1 MDPTR
6 TMDEL
11 EQRLFDLEL
20 ELLLQA
26 IHQRY
31 HFDFRQYSRASV
43 RRRLLQA
50 MTPMGVE
57 SLSQLQ
63 HRILREPDAFA
74 TLLGYLT
81 VQVSELFRDPPF
93 FLAMRQKVVPLLRT
107 YPSLKMWI
115 AGCSNGEEV
124 YSYAILLE
132 EEGLLDRTMIYATD
146 IHLEALRA
154 AERGVYDASRVA
166 DFSRSYQAAG
176 GKRSLSDYYTAGYGN
191 VVFDRRLRNRVA
203 FSDHS
208 LATDEVFAE
217 VHLVSC
223 RNVLIYFDKEL
234 QDRAFSLFR
243 DALVRKGF
251 LGLGAKET
259 LRFSSHA
266 DEFTE
271 LDAANRIYQRRG

>member
-6 TMDEL
+6 TMDEH

>member
-223 RNVLIYFDKEL
+223 RNVLIYFDKAL
-234 QDRAFSLFR
+234 QDRAFGLFR

>member
-6 TMDEL
+6 TMDEH

-223 RNVLIYFDKEL
+223 RNVLIYFDKAL
-234 QDRAFSLFR
+234 QDRAFGLFR

-259 LRFSSHA
+259 LRFSIHA

>member
-6 TMDEL
+6 TMDEH

-50 MTPMGVE
+50 MTPMRVE

-259 LRFSSHA
+259 LRFSIHA